1 MASTLSM
8 SALPAPLQ
16 RRGTSH
22 VRPMHRPWSVW
33 GAAAGAVALWL
44 VLAPAAI
51 VQASV
56 RALPAP
62 QAEPIEPALLNP
74 TSPYVPG
81 PDSPALEKR
90 LQILRTIAQ
99 REIPPPS
106 RQQLPTL
113 RKPPDDPTPPDAA
126 WLLGLLAL
134 HGLAMPADPAQ
145 AQHWF
150 ERAQLLGHPL
160 APAGMA
166 WCQISGCIA
175 SPNPTTAMHWIV
187 LLRRTEPGL
196 AKYLEWHAAKALVP
210 LVEPAAP
217 GPALRE
223 PDAAAR
229 RLPPPSPPTGLMRLL
244 AEAGRAGNS
253 QAQNELGLEYLA
265 SGNLEQAL
273 VQFQAAAA
281 RSETASANAS
291 LLASRMDSST
301 KARLRMPRYSAG
313 NGYQEARR
321 YHLGDGVPAN
331 YTEAIRLYQIA
342 AARGDP
348 RSRRILELIFSRPT
362 PSGAIDIAWM
372 QQLASISMATEVR
385 QATITPVGPS
395 GWQRDPSPLY
405 ALVPDEWHVPYRR
418 TVR

>member
-1 MASTLSM
+1 MASTLSL
-8 SALPAPLQ
+8 SALLAPLQ

-22 VRPMHRPWSVW
+22 VQPMNRPWSVR
-33 GAAAGAVALWL
+33 GAAASALAWWL
-44 VLAPAAI
+44 VLVPAAI

-62 QAEPIEPALLNP
+62 QAEPIERALLNP
-74 TSPYVPG
+74 ASPYVPG

-99 REIPPPS
+99 REVLPPR
-106 RQQLPTL
+106 RQQLPRL
-113 RKPPDDPTPPDAA
+113 RKPTDDPNPPDAA

-166 WCQISGCIA
+166 WCQISGCVA
-175 SPNPTTAMHWIV
+175 SPNPATAMHWIA
-187 LLRRTEPGL
+187 LLRRAEPGL
-196 AKYLEWHAAKALVP
+196 AKYLEWHAAKVLAP
-210 LVEPAAP
+210 LAEPTAP

-223 PDAAAR
+223 PSAAAR
-229 RLPPPSPPTGLMRLL
+229 RTPRPSPPTGLTTLL

-281 RSETASANAS
+281 RSETASANAN

-301 KARLRMPRYSAG
+301 KARSRMPRNSTG
-313 NGYQEARR
+313 DGYQDARR

-348 RSRRILELIFSRPT
+348 RSRRMLELIFSRPT
-362 PSGAIDIAWM
+362 PGGAIDITWM
-372 QQLASISMATEVR
+372 QQLANIGMATEVR
-385 QATITPVGPS
+385 QGAITPVGPS

-405 ALVPDEWHVPYRR
+405 ALVPDEWHIPYRA